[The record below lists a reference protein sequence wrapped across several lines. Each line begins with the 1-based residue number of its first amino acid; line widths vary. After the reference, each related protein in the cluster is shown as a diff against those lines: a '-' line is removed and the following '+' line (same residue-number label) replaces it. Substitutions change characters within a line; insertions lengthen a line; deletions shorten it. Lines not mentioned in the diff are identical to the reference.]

1 MTPGRRDEIALRVVS
16 VLVVGSIAWALAA
29 LTWRLVG
36 WDDGRSEVAVAE
48 SLPPPGGAV
57 GGPDADVA
65 RIVSLAPFGG
75 GAAAVG
81 GLPTSSLG
89 LVLKGVLSAY
99 PASASTALIAVGE
112 GPAAIFGVGQSPIGN
127 AVIEAIEVD
136 HVILNVDGTRERL
149 DFPAPV
155 APLDPATT
163 TPGAGIT
170 IAPAPTAGP
179 APPSPAPG
187 AAAALAAASPVASA
201 AAASAG
207 RPAPPP
213 LDAGA
218 TPNVAAAAG
227 AAGVSA
233 TAAGYRI
240 GANPSPEL
248 RRFGLQP
255 GDVIESLN
263 GQPVGQGS
271 TDQQLFER
279 ARSAGQARVV
289 IVRSGRRITLN
300 VPLR

>member
-1 MTPGRRDEIALRVVS
+1 MTPERRNELALRAVS

-48 SLPPPGGAV
+48 SLPPLGVQAGGQD
-57 GGPDADVA
+57 PDVA

-81 GLPTSSLG
+81 GLPASTLG

-99 PASASTALIAVGE
+99 PPSASTALIAVGE
-112 GPAAIFGVGQSPIGN
+112 GPATIYGVGQSPTAN
-127 AVIEAIEVD
+127 AVIEAIEID
-136 HVILNVDGTRERL
+136 HVILNVGGTRERL

-155 APLDPATT
+155 SAPVDPAAAA
-163 TPGAGIT
+163 PAAGIT
-170 IAPAPTAGP
+170 VTPV
-179 APPSPAPG
+179 APPTQTPQAS
-187 AAAALAAASPVASA
+187 AALAAASPVASA
-201 AAASAG
+201 AAA

-218 TPNVAAAAG
+218 TPNVAAAG
-227 AAGVSA
+227 ASGVSA
-233 TAAGYRI
+233 TASGYRI
-240 GANPSPEL
+240 GPNPSAEL

-263 GQPVGQGS
+263 GQAVSGATS
-271 TDQQLFER
+271 DQQLFEQAR
-279 ARSAGQARVV
+279 AAGQARVV
-289 IVRSGRRITLN
+289 VNRDGRRLTFTF
-300 VPLR
+300 PLR